1 VKTIQE
7 LKMANNHYKVKE
19 LCETFEI
26 NLSTYYDQIKEK
38 PIAQEK
44 EKILTIIKNTAIET
58 QHTYGKRRMKQQLK
72 LAGINIGTYKT
83 ASMMKEANVV
93 AIKPKKRHYY
103 PNGGISDKKIDN
115 VLDRQFKQ
123 PKMNT
128 HWVGDITYIR
138 NHQGWSYLASVFDL
152 GSKEI
157 VGWALSK
164 HPDAKLAKQALSNAI
179 SRKKPDTS
187 KLLFHS
193 DQGTQ
198 YTANMFAVYC
208 ENLKI
213 TRSMSRRGN
222 CWDNA
227 VMERFFRNLKTERL
241 NNLSFINHQAV
252 IAEVESYIYF
262 YNYNRLNSAIDYM
275 TPNQKFNELQKAA

>member
-1 VKTIQE
+1 MAKNDYTI
-7 LKMANNHYKVKE
+7 KE
-19 LCETFEI
+19 LCEVFDI
-26 NLSTYYDQIKEK
+26 NQSTYYDQINDK
-38 PIAQEK
+38 PIAEEK
-44 EKILTIIKNTAIET
+44 KKILSLFKQTAIET
-58 QHTYGKRRMKQQLK
+58 QYTYGKRRMQKQLHKQ
-72 LAGINIGTYKT
+72 GIIIGIHKT
-83 ASMMKEANVV
+83 ASMMKKAKIV
-93 AIKPKKRHYY
+93 AIKPKKKHYY
-103 PNGGISDKKIDN
+103 PNGGICDIKIDN
-115 VLDRQFKQ
+115 VLNRQFNQ
-123 PKMNT
+123 PKSNT

-138 NHQGWSYLASVFDL
+138 NHQGWSYLATVMDL

-164 HPDAKLAKQALSNAI
+164 TPNAELVKAALQNAI
-179 SRKKPDTS
+179 NRKRPDTS

-208 ENLKI
+208 EDLKI

-227 VMERFFRNLKTERL
+227 VMERFFRSLKTERL
-241 NNLSFINHQAV
+241 NNLRFINHEAV

-262 YNYNRLNSAIDYM
+262 YNYKRLNSAIDYL
-275 TPNQKFNELQKAA
+275 TPNQKYHELRKCG

>member
-1 VKTIQE
+1 
-7 LKMANNHYKVKE
+7 MANSEYTIKE
-19 LCETFEI
+19 MCEVFRL
-26 NLSTYYDQIKEK
+26 NQSTYYDQINEK
-38 PIAQEK
+38 PIAEEK
-44 EKILTIIKNTAIET
+44 KKIISILKKTAIKT
-58 QHTYGKRRMKQQLK
+58 KHTYGKRRMQQQLK
-72 LAGINIGTYKT
+72 LEGINIGICKT
-83 ASMMKEANVV
+83 ASMMKKAKIV

-103 PNGGISDKKIDN
+103 PNGGISNINIEN

-123 PKMNT
+123 PKANT
-128 HWVGDITYIR
+128 HWVGDITYVR
-138 NHQGWSYLASVFDL
+138 NHQGWSYLASVLDL
-152 GSKEI
+152 STKEI

-164 HPDAKLAKQALSNAI
+164 TPDAALAKAALSNAI
-179 SRKKPDTS
+179 SRKQPNTS

-208 ENLKI
+208 EGLKI

-241 NNLSFINHQAV
+241 NQLRFTNHVAV

-262 YNYNRLNSAIDYM
+262 YNYKRLNSAIDYL
-275 TPNQKFNELQKAA
+275 TPNQKFSELRKCG

>member
-1 VKTIQE
+1 MKIKE
-7 LKMANNHYKVKE
+7 LKMANSDYTINEMCDVFE
-19 LCETFEI
+19 L
-26 NLSTYYDQIKEK
+26 NQSTYFDHVKQKPLAGEK
-38 PIAQEK
+38 K
-44 EKILTIIKNTAIET
+44 KIISILKKTAIDT
-58 QHTYGKRRMKQQLK
+58 KYTYGKRRMQQQLK
-72 LAGINIGTYKT
+72 LEGINIGIHKT
-83 ASMMKEANVV
+83 ASMMKQAKIV
-93 AIKPKKRHYY
+93 AIRPKKKHYY
-103 PNGGISDKKIDN
+103 PNGGICNIKIEN
-115 VLDRQFKQ
+115 VLNRQFKQ
-123 PKMNT
+123 SKPNT

-138 NHQGWSYLASVFDL
+138 NHQGWSYLASVLDL
-152 GSKEI
+152 GTKEI

-164 HPDAKLAKQALSNAI
+164 SPDASLAKEALSNAI
-179 SRKKPDTS
+179 SRKQPDTS

-208 ENLKI
+208 ENLNI

-241 NNLSFINHQAV
+241 NHLRFINHDAV

-262 YNYNRLNSAIDYM
+262 YNYKRLNSAIDYL
-275 TPNQKFNELQKAA
+275 TPNQKFNELSKCG

>member
-1 VKTIQE
+1 
-7 LKMANNHYKVKE
+7 MANNHYTVKE
-19 LCETFEI
+19 LCETFEV
-26 NLSTYYDQIKEK
+26 NQSTYYDRVKEK
-38 PIAQEK
+38 PIAVEK
-44 EKILTIIKNTAIET
+44 EKILRVIKSTAIET
-58 QHTYGKRRMKQQLK
+58 RHTYGRRRMKQQLK
-72 LAGINIGTYKT
+72 LEGIDIGIYKT

-103 PNGGISDKKIDN
+103 PNGGISDTKIDN
-115 VLDRQFKQ
+115 VLDRQFNQSKT
-123 PKMNT
+123 NT

-138 NHQGWSYLASVFDL
+138 NHQGWSYLASVLDL

-164 HPDAKLAKQALSNAI
+164 HPDAQLAKQALSNAI
-179 SRKKPDTS
+179 NRKKPDTS
-187 KLLFHS
+187 QLLFHS

-227 VMERFFRNLKTERL
+227 VMERLFRNLKTERL
-241 NNLSFINHQAV
+241 NHLSFINHDAV
-252 IAEVESYIYF
+252 IAEAESYIYF
-262 YNYNRLNSAIDYM
+262 YNYKRLNSAIDYM
-275 TPNQKFNELQKAA
+275 TPNQKFNKLQKAA

>member
-1 VKTIQE
+1 MAKNDYTI
-7 LKMANNHYKVKE
+7 KE
-19 LCETFEI
+19 LCEVFDI
-26 NLSTYYDQIKEK
+26 NQSTYYDQINDK
-38 PIAQEK
+38 PIAEEK
-44 EKILTIIKNTAIET
+44 KKILSLLKQTAIET
-58 QHTYGKRRMKQQLK
+58 QYTYGKRRMQKQLHKQ
-72 LAGINIGTYKT
+72 GIIIGIHKT
-83 ASMMKEANVV
+83 ASMMKKAKIV
-93 AIKPKKRHYY
+93 AIKPKKKHYY
-103 PNGGISDKKIDN
+103 PNGGICDIKIDN
-115 VLDRQFKQ
+115 VLNRQFNQ
-123 PKMNT
+123 PKSNT

-138 NHQGWSYLASVFDL
+138 NHQGWSYLATVMDL

-164 HPDAKLAKQALSNAI
+164 TPNAELVKAALQNAI
-179 SRKKPDTS
+179 NRKRPDTS

-208 ENLKI
+208 EDLKI

-227 VMERFFRNLKTERL
+227 VMERFFRSLKTERL
-241 NNLSFINHQAV
+241 NNLRFINHEAV

-262 YNYNRLNSAIDYM
+262 YNYKRLNSAIDYL
-275 TPNQKFNELQKAA
+275 TPNQKYHELRKCG

>member
-1 VKTIQE
+1 MKIKE
-7 LKMANNHYKVKE
+7 LKMANSDYTITE
-19 LCETFEI
+19 LCEVFEL
-26 NLSTYYDQIKEK
+26 NQSTYFDQIKEK
-38 PIAQEK
+38 KFAEEK
-44 EKILTIIKNTAIET
+44 KKILSILKQTAQVSKNT
-58 QHTYGKRRMKQQLK
+58 YGRRRMQQQLK
-72 LAGINIGTYKT
+72 LEGITIGIHKT
-83 ASMMKEANVV
+83 ASLMKEAKIV

-115 VLDRQFKQ
+115 ILDRQFNQAKT
-123 PKMNT
+123 NT

-138 NHQGWSYLASVFDL
+138 NHQGWSYLASVLDL
-152 GSKEI
+152 GTKEI

-164 HPDAKLAKQALSNAI
+164 SPDAQLAKAALSNAI
-179 SRKKPDTS
+179 GRKQPETS

-208 ENLKI
+208 EGLKI

-241 NNLSFINHQAV
+241 NHLRFINHEAV
-252 IAEVESYIYF
+252 VAEVESYIYF
-262 YNYNRLNSAIDYM
+262 YNYKRLNSVIDYL
-275 TPNQKFNELQKAA
+275 TPNQKFNELRKCG

>member
-1 VKTIQE
+1 MKIKE
-7 LKMANNHYKVKE
+7 LKMANSDYTIKE
-19 LCETFEI
+19 MCDVFEL
-26 NLSTYYDQIKEK
+26 NQSTYFDHIKQKPLAGEK
-38 PIAQEK
+38 K
-44 EKILTIIKNTAIET
+44 KIISILKQTAIET
-58 QHTYGKRRMKQQLK
+58 KYTYGKRRMQQQLK
-72 LAGINIGTYKT
+72 LVGINIGIHKT
-83 ASMMKEANVV
+83 ASMMKQAKIV
-93 AIKPKKRHYY
+93 AIRPKKKHYY
-103 PNGGISDKKIDN
+103 PNGGISDIKIEN
-115 VLDRQFKQ
+115 VLNRQFKQ
-123 PKMNT
+123 SKPNT

-138 NHQGWSYLASVFDL
+138 NHQGWSYLASVLDL
-152 GSKEI
+152 GTKEI

-164 HPDAKLAKQALSNAI
+164 SPDATLAKAALSKAI
-179 SRKKPDTS
+179 SRKQPDTN

-208 ENLKI
+208 DSLKI

-241 NNLSFINHQAV
+241 NHLRFINHEAV

-262 YNYNRLNSAIDYM
+262 YNYKRLNSAIDYL
-275 TPNQKFNELQKAA
+275 TPNQKYNELSKCG